1 MVLENFFNFPFC
13 LFHKCTVNV
22 QMISRKPGASGRQ
35 GSYCA
40 SWASCCGYPVYPVL
54 NGQGVVFMVAV
65 CWLGADAQRDPAR
78 RYVLWYSSREVFG
91 YIQTARSGFPVE

>member
-1 MVLENFFNFPFC
+1 
-13 LFHKCTVNV
+13 
-22 QMISRKPGASGRQ
+22 MISRKPGASGRQ

-65 CWLGADAQRDPAR
+65 NLLILA
-78 RYVLWYSSREVFG
+78 
-91 YIQTARSGFPVE
+91 QTAEHSVLEYGLFRLLFVGLVQY